1 VHPNAVSGRGDTA
14 RRLRQEG
21 AYLAWIFF
29 MIFALTLG
37 AIMAALTLTGNAFTD
52 AMILA
57 VSTLSTTGP
66 LAAIAGP
73 APISYGALSSA
84 SQAILAIGMVIGRLE
99 TLALL
104 VLFAPDSW
112 RR

>member
-1 VHPNAVSGRGDTA
+1 
-14 RRLRQEG
+14 LRQEG

-37 AIMAALTLTGNAFTD
+37 AIMAALTLTGITFID
-52 AMILA
+52 AMILSVA
-57 VSTLSTTGP
+57 ALSTTGP
-66 LAAIAGP
+66 LAAVAGP
-73 APISYGALSSA
+73 EPISYAALSGGA
-84 SQAILAIGMVIGRLE
+84 QAILGLAMVVGRLE